1 MNQANNRIAKNTAL
15 LFAKS
20 GIVLVVSLY
29 ASRVLLKKLGIEDYG
44 VYHVVGS
51 VVLMFMSLR
60 VFFSNAIQRF
70 LNYTRGTGDEIRL
83 QQVFSTGVL
92 VQLLMAAIFV
102 FFLETVGLYAL
113 LHLNLTVEQMNV
125 AKVIF
130 QIAIATAVISMLT
143 VPYDALLL
151 SHERMDVYSVLA
163 VAERLLTLGIIF
175 LIDAGPFDHLI
186 NYSLMLFL
194 ASLLIRSLNALYC
207 RRHFSECRMTW
218 RPNRPLIKEMGV
230 FAGWNFLG
238 WTGYSVLHESVN
250 YLFNLSGGVVVNA
263 ARSIAYQ
270 MMKGC
275 SMLSGNVSTAF
286 RPQTNAAA
294 ASSDR
299 RDFHRLLCRNAQ
311 ASFACYLMVT
321 LPLLA
326 LARPLVQFWLGQVP
340 EYVIPFALAMGGYSS
355 LRSLHAL
362 VDVYFLSLG
371 DPKYYQMIEMV
382 SLLMNIPVAW
392 LLLQQGL
399 PYWTV
404 LASLSFFEAISHIA
418 SVVLA
423 VKRHG
428 FPWKYFWR
436 SVYFPFLLSGILAT
450 LILYLSLGP
459 GPTDRFLP
467 LPITGARPP

>member
-1 MNQANNRIAKNTAL
+1 MRPKKRHKGNSPMNQANNRIAKNTAL

-230 FAGWNFLG
+230 
-238 WTGYSVLHESVN
+238 
-250 YLFNLSGGVVVNA
+250 SGGVVVNA

-340 EYVIPFALAMGGYSS
+340 EYVIPFALAMGGYYY

-467 LPITGARPP
+467 LPITGARPH

>member
-1 MNQANNRIAKNTAL
+1 MNQANHRIAKNTAL
-15 LFAKS
+15 LIAKS
-20 GIVLVVSLY
+20 SIVLVVGLY
-29 ASRVLLKKLGIEDYG
+29 ASRVLLQKLGIEDYG
-44 VYHVVGS
+44 VYHMVGS

-60 VFFSNAIQRF
+60 VFFSNAIQRY

-92 VQLLMAAIFV
+92 VQLLMSAIFV
-102 FFLETVGLYAL
+102 AILETAGLYAL
-113 LHLNLTVEQMNV
+113 LHLNLTAEQMGV
-125 AKVIF
+125 AKVLF

-151 SHERMDVYSVLA
+151 SHERMDVFSVLA
-163 VAERLLTLGIIF
+163 VTERLLTLGIIF

-186 NYSLMLFL
+186 NYSLMLFFV
-194 ASLLIRSLNALYC
+194 SLLMRSLNAIYC
-207 RRHFSECRMTW
+207 RRHFPECRMTW
-218 RPNRPLIKEMGV
+218 RPNRPLIREMGI

-263 ARSIAYQ
+263 GRSIAYQ
-270 MMKGC
+270 MTKG
-275 SMLSGNVSTAF
+275 SSVLAGSVSTAF

-294 ASSDR
+294 ASADR
-299 RDFHRLLCRNAQ
+299 HDFHRLLCRNAQ
-311 ASFACYLMVT
+311 ASFAFNLMVM
-321 LPLLA
+321 LPMLA
-326 LARPLVQFWLGQVP
+326 LARPLVQLWLGQVP
-340 EYVIPFALAMGGYSS
+340 EYVIPFVLAMGGYYY

-371 DPKYYQMIEMV
+371 DPKYYQIIEMV

-392 LLLQQGL
+392 LLLRQGL
-399 PYWTV
+399 PYWSV
-404 LASLSFFEAISHIA
+404 LASLSFFEAVSHAA

-428 FPWKYFWR
+428 FPWRYFWHR
-436 SVYFPFLLSGILAT
+436 VYRPFLMAGMLSG
-450 LILYLSLGP
+450 LILWLVY
-459 GPTDRFLP
+459 TY
-467 LPITGARPP
+467 IYQTV